1 MDSDR
6 VYVVVGRRSGKTI
19 MQAKIIEE
27 LTKAGKTVVPIEPK
41 RTTQIKG
48 FTYAGAIVDLDIL
61 DPERMARA
69 EQMMNMI
76 LKKSGDS

>member
-1 MDSDR
+1 MIDNNN
-6 VYVVVGRRSGKTI
+6 VYVMIGRRSGKTM
-19 MQAKIIEE
+19 MQAKIIDE

-41 RTTQIKG
+41 RTTQTRG

-76 LKKSGDS
+76 LKGE

>member
-1 MDSDR
+1 MIDKDT
-6 VYVVVGRRSGKTI
+6 VYVMIGRRSGKTM
-19 MQAKIIEE
+19 MQAKIIDE

-41 RTTQIKG
+41 RTSQTRG

-69 EQMMNMI
+69 EQMMNTI
-76 LKKSGDS
+76 LKGE